1 MGLIQGSEL
10 CFIHAGASNLEG
22 VGVALATG
30 YKQGRGQVQSYS
42 SLQGYENVAKMKEGL
57 QVQG

>member
-1 MGLIQGSEL
+1 MLVLPTLRALGLLLQRGTSK
-10 CFIHAGASNLEG
+10 GG
-22 VGVALATG
+22 
-30 YKQGRGQVQSYS
+30 GQVQSYS